1 MEGLRFKVLGGIQV
15 QLGGE
20 TIEFSRQKA
29 TALLVFLAVTGERQP
44 RDALATMFWPENTQ
58 ARAYANLRQA
68 IWEIRRSLGDDWLE
82 VTRYSLQM
90 ISRNNLWL
98 DIMEFHDLI
107 RQVKKHVHPRGMVCE
122 DCLANYK
129 QAVALF
135 NGDFL
140 AGFSLR
146 DSPEFDNWQYFQ
158 TEELRREIGR
168 IYQQLAEWFL
178 QKQDYVQAI
187 AYAQPWLQL
196 DELNENAHR
205 ALMRIYYASGQRS
218 ASIQQYKNCV
228 SSLERQLNITPEP
241 KTTELHEKIQSVS
254 LRFETRPIE
263 GLKPLAGSTLPVP
276 ITPFVG
282 RIDEIAALSDL
293 ILNPDIR
300 LLNILAPG
308 GMGKSRLAI
317 EIARKL
323 MPHFEDG
330 VLFVPL
336 APLETSEIFISYFA
350 NAIGYIRVEGQPLN
364 QQLLDYFQDKSTLLV
379 LDNLEHLAKMSQW
392 IRDLLAN
399 SPKLKILATS
409 RIPLNFHAETR
420 FHLSGLN
427 YPDEG
432 TEEELNSYS
441 AVTLFLRSARRAR
454 PVFRPA
460 KDDWQYIGEICRL
473 VEGMPL
479 AIEMA
484 SSWMEILSL
493 PEIIKEIRSG
503 LAFFETDIC
512 DIPERQHSLYAM
524 FDYSW
529 KNLDK
534 RERDQF
540 SQLTI
545 FRGGTT
551 REAAEKVVGL
561 SLRQLVGFVNRSL
574 LNRTPE
580 DRFEIHELLRQYGF
594 EKLQKNLAS
603 YQHLITRYAEYYCN
617 KMGAWN
623 EDMKTGKQCQAMIKI
638 SDDFEN
644 IRHAWEIAV
653 LFERLDLI
661 ETSLGSLIWYLEH
674 SVRYDDGL
682 ALFEIAAENIS
693 DETRQGVRIQ
703 SWLTGYLAL
712 LNFYLGNL
720 DQAEQ
725 KFHKSLTLMRRLEPI
740 QTSQE
745 KYVQAFHFYIIGMIN
760 RYKGDISEWK
770 KHCHQS
776 INLFKEL
783 GEDWCCERI
792 YRDLGNIAWTTK
804 MASDTIEIYFQKA
817 LKLAR
822 KLNDHYGMARTL
834 EYLGV
839 FYAYSKGDLEN
850 AESYLRES
858 SRIFLGL
865 EYAISSIKYL
875 ECLEQIANIN
885 GRFQEVL
892 ELRQKRLHLEKK
904 LAYPTRTPQL
914 YMELGET
921 YHHIGDYTN
930 AEMNGWK
937 AVMSN
942 VVFKAYEV
950 RSRWFLSLTLIAKKD
965 YHQASY
971 LLSEAVEITRELSN
985 KPELEGVL
993 AALIRVEIANGND
1006 QIADR
1011 LLIEGL
1017 EEAIVG
1023 GYPFNMLY
1031 ILASAALLLAVQG
1044 DTEKALEVYSL
1055 VHSWAFVSNSVWFS
1069 DVYKE
1074 PLLLLCGTEEIIV
1087 KERQQKDTLWQMAE
1101 SLLAEFRQA

>member
-1 MEGLRFKVLGGIQV
+1 MEGLRIKVLGGIQV

-20 TIEFSRQKA
+20 MIGFSRHKA
-29 TALLVFLAVTGERQP
+29 TALLVFLAVTGERQS

-90 ISRNNLWL
+90 ISRDNLWL
-98 DIMEFHDLI
+98 DVVEFHNLI
-107 RQVKKHVHPRGMVCE
+107 SKVKKHVHPRGMVCE

-140 AGFSLR
+140 AGFSLK

-187 AYAQPWLQL
+187 AYVQPWLQL

-218 ASIQQYKNCV
+218 AAIQQYKNCV

-241 KTTELHEKIQSVS
+241 KTTELYEKIQSVS

-263 GLKPLAGSTLPVP
+263 DLKPLAGSTLPVP

-330 VLFVPL
+330 VLFVAL
-336 APLETSEIFISYFA
+336 TSLETSEIFISYFA

-364 QQLLDYFQDKSTLLV
+364 QQLMDYFQEKSMLLF

-392 IRDLLAN
+392 IRDLLTN

-409 RIPLNFHAETR
+409 RIPLNIHAETR

-432 TEEELNSYS
+432 TEEDLNSYS
-441 AVTLFLRSARRAR
+441 AVKLFLRSARRAR
-454 PVFRPA
+454 PVFIPA

-484 SSWMEILSL
+484 SSWLEMLSL
-493 PEIIKEIRSG
+493 PEIVKEIRSG

-512 DIPERQHSLYAM
+512 DMPERQHSLYTV

-529 KNLDK
+529 KLLNK
-534 RERDQF
+534 KERELF
-540 SQLTI
+540 SQLSI
-545 FRGGTT
+545 FRGGFTL
-551 REAAEKVVGL
+551 EAAEKVLGL

-580 DRFEIHELLRQYGF
+580 DRFEIHELLRKYGY
-594 EKLQKNLAS
+594 EKLLANPVN
-603 YQHLITRYAEYYCN
+603 IENIKTRFADYFCN
-617 KMGAWN
+617 KMGGWQ
-623 EDMKTGKQCQAMIKI
+623 EELKTGKQRQAMDEI
-638 SDDFEN
+638 SADFEN

-653 LFERLDLI
+653 DFKRLDLI
-661 ETSLGSLIWYLEH
+661 ETSLLGLILYLTRSFRSEEAI
-674 SVRYDDGL
+674 
-682 ALFEIAAENIS
+682 ALFELAVENIS
-693 DETRQGVRIQ
+693 DETREAIRIL
-703 SWLTGYLAL
+703 SWLTGYLMR
-712 LNFYLGNL
+712 LNFPQGKLN
-720 DQAEQ
+720 QVEQ
-725 KFHKSLTLMRRLEPI
+725 KFQESLILMHRLEPI
-740 QTSQE
+740 QTREE
-745 KYVQAFHFYIIGMIN
+745 KYAQAFHFSIKALYN
-760 RYKGDISEWK
+760 HLQGDISEYNK
-770 KHCHQS
+770 LCHQS
-776 INLFKEL
+776 INLFEEL
-783 GEDWCCERI
+783 GEDWWC
-792 YRDLGNIAWTTK
+792 
-804 MASDTIEIYFQKA
+804 SDIYFRIGVGSFTSWITNYEYLQEA
-817 LKLAR
+817 LKIAR
-822 KLNDHYGMARTL
+822 KINDHYGMARAL
-834 EYLGV
+834 ESLGATC
-839 FYAYSKGDLEN
+839 AYGDGDLQK
-850 AESYLRES
+850 AETYLLEG
-858 SRIFLGL
+858 SRI
-865 EYAISSIKYL
+865 YL
-875 ECLEQIANIN
+875 ELDDANSYIGHYDCLASIANIN
-885 GRFQEVL
+885 GQFQQVL
-892 ELRQKRLHLEKK
+892 ELRLKCLHLLEK
-904 LAYPTRTPQL
+904 LGDPYSISVL
-914 YMELGET
+914 NMLLGET
-921 YHHIGDYTN
+921 YHHIGDYAS
-930 AEMNGWK
+930 AEKKGREG
-937 AVMSN
+937 
-942 VVFKAYEV
+942 FEV
-950 RSRWFLSLTLIAKKD
+950 LSRRGIDLLKVWSRLFLGLTLIAKKD
-965 YHQASY
+965 YQQAGF
-971 LLSEAVEITRELSN
+971 LLSQAVEISREVSD
-985 KPELEGVL
+985 KPKLAGSL
-993 AALIRVEIANGND
+993 AALTRVEIANGD
-1006 QIADR
+1006 YQTAER
-1011 LLIEGL
+1011 LLYEGL
-1017 EEAIVG
+1017 EEAIITSE
-1023 GYPFNMLY
+1023 PFMMLY
-1031 ILASAALLLAVQG
+1031 LLASAALLLAVRG

-1074 PLLLLCGTEEIIV
+1074 PLLSLSGTEEIIV
-1087 KERQQKDTLWQMAE
+1087 KEQQPKEILWQMAE